1 MFDGFQIIYVEDDAS
16 VRNSLTQ
23 TLELAGFTVQACAT
37 AEAALPFLTPDLR
50 GIVVSDV
57 QLPKMS
63 GLDLLQRVRQLDP
76 ELPVILVTA
85 HGDVDMAVHAM
96 RAGAYDFVEKPF
108 SPERLVDVATRAL
121 EKRALRMT
129 VQDLQRRLQQRAG
142 IDSVLIGKSSA
153 MTQLRAQLQ
162 NLADT
167 SADVMVLGETGT
179 GKELVA
185 RCLHDYS
192 KRQKHRFVAVNC
204 GGMPETLLESE
215 LFGHEAGAFTNAQ
228 KRRIGKIEHADQ
240 GTLFLDEIESMPIS
254 FQVRL
259 LRVLQERTLERLGG
273 NATIPVDVR
282 VVAACKADLLA
293 LSQQQKFR
301 SDLYY
306 RLNVAVLQLPALR
319 ERREDIPELFDYFVL
334 QAAAQ
339 HNRPAPALM
348 PAQLRALMAHDW
360 PGNVR
365 ELRNVA
371 NRFVLGL
378 APGEMQWSSV
388 VQAPSLTLAQQ
399 MDCVEK
405 LLIEQALKQHAGR
418 PLKVIEALG
427 IGKKTLYDKVH
438 KYGIRLDDY
447 RVATE
452 GGEPE

>member
-1 MFDGFQIIYVEDDAS
+1 
-16 VRNSLTQ
+16 
-23 TLELAGFTVQACAT
+23 
-37 AEAALPFLTPDLR
+37 
-50 GIVVSDV
+50 
-57 QLPKMS
+57 
-63 GLDLLQRVRQLDP
+63 
-76 ELPVILVTA
+76 
-85 HGDVDMAVHAM
+85 
-96 RAGAYDFVEKPF
+96 
-108 SPERLVDVATRAL
+108 
-121 EKRALRMT
+121 
-129 VQDLQRRLQQRAG
+129 
-142 IDSVLIGKSSA
+142 
-153 MTQLRAQLQ
+153 
-162 NLADT
+162 
-167 SADVMVLGETGT
+167 
-179 GKELVA
+179 
-185 RCLHDYS
+185 
-192 KRQKHRFVAVNC
+192 
-204 GGMPETLLESE
+204 
-215 LFGHEAGAFTNAQ
+215 
-228 KRRIGKIEHADQ
+228 
-240 GTLFLDEIESMPIS
+240 MPIS

-339 HNRPAPALM
+339 HHRPAPALM

-447 RVATE
+447 RVAAE